1 MMLELTATMPDEFVT
16 ELQYLIELIYQTEG
30 E

>member
-1 MMLELTATMPDEFVT
+1 MLELTATMPDEFIT

>member
-1 MMLELTATMPDEFVT
+1 MLELTATMPDEFVT

>member
-1 MMLELTATMPDEFVT
+1 MLELTATMPDEFVT

-30 E
+30 G